1 METIWKAAAGV
12 LSTVAPMLATAVGG
26 PLAGAATNAII
37 GALGL
42 PQDTP
47 PEQVAQ
53 AVQNATPDQ
62 LLAIKKAEGEFA
74 VQMKALD
81 VTLEQL
87 RYSDTANARAREVA
101 VRDWMPKVLGL
112 LVVGSTIA
120 AVLLVLVGVV
130 RFLGVT
136 LNVVVDHAAVFP
148 LVRDARVRRENDDG
162 LAYFAERPHVDAA
175 TEIRAFEEPM
185 TCAHLVSGP

>member
-47 PEQVAQ
+47 PEQVAA
-53 AVQNATPDQ
+53 AVQNASPEQ
-62 LLAIKKAEGEFA
+62 LLAIKKAEADFS

-120 AVLLVLVGVV
+120 AVLLVLVGK
-130 RFLGVT
+130 
-136 LNVVVDHAAVFP
+136 
-148 LVRDARVRRENDDG
+148 ARVDDA
-162 LAYFAERPHVDAA
+162 LAGALVQMLVNASLLVLGYYFGSSAGSAQKDILLRNAKP
-175 TEIRAFEEPM
+175 
-185 TCAHLVSGP
+185 

>member
-1 METIWKAAAGV
+1 MEPIWKAAAGV

-47 PEQVAQ
+47 PEQVAL
-53 AVQNATPDQ
+53 AVQSATPDQ
-62 LLAIKKAEGEFA
+62 LLAIKKAEQEFA

-120 AVLLVLVGVV
+120 AVLLVLIGK
-130 RFLGVT
+130 
-136 LNVVVDHAAVFP
+136 
-148 LVRDARVRRENDDG
+148 ARVDDA
-162 LAYFAERPHVDAA
+162 LAGALVQMLVNASLLVLGYYFGSSAGSAAKDAML
-175 TEIRAFEEPM
+175 RQQGGK
-185 TCAHLVSGP
+185 S